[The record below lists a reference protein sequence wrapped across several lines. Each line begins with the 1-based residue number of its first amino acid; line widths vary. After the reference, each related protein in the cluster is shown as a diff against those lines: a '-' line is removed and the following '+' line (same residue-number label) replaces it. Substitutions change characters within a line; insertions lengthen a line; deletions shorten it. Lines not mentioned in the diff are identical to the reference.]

1 MGAELTTSLGHL
13 QFESKQS
20 FPSVNLVSLLPACH
34 RFFRIGESINKGNLR
49 KNSSVRNNHV
59 WKKRKKRKMR
69 KAPWAFQWAARQAKS
84 RANKLSSIFLC
95 KSDIVLR
102 GKGFPLH
109 ACKVM

>member
-69 KAPWAFQWAARQAKS
+69 KAPWAFQWAARQAKNRVCKLALMFVS
-84 RANKLSSIFLC
+84 RPYNVS
-95 KSDIVLR
+95 R
-102 GKGFPLH
+102 GIGFPVN
-109 ACKVM
+109 ACMVM